1 MALKKKLTFEE
12 LVQENRRQI
21 QEDRLLMEKIEQ
33 NLEQKRN
40 ERAKQK
46 DLK

>member
-40 ERAKQK
+40 DRAKK
-46 DLK
+46 KI